1 MAKLGN
7 SDLDVRGI
15 NLGGN
20 VFGWTADEQQSFAVL
35 DAYTAAGGNFID
47 SADLYSGGGSETI
60 IGNWLTKRGRR
71 DDVVIATKTGM
82 WEERKGLSAA
92 NIAAAAEDSLRRLQV
107 DHIDLYYS
115 HIDDPD
121 TPIEETLGAFDAL
134 VRAGKV
140 RYIGASNYSAERLA
154 ESLSISDRE
163 GLAKYVA
170 LQPHYNLVERDYET
184 DLAPTVE
191 REGLGVLPYFA
202 LAKGF
207 LAGKYRSK
215 EDLGDSPRAAR
226 ASSYLD
232 ERGERVLAALDGIA
246 ADRGVTVAAVSLA
259 WLFAQPTVTAPIASA
274 RSVEQLNDLLP
285 AADLS
290 LTSDELDALAT
301 ASGS

>member
-60 IGNWLTKRGRR
+60 IGNWLSRRGRR

-82 WEERKGLSAA
+82 WEQRKGLSAA

-140 RYIGASNYSAERLA
+140 RYIGASNYSAERLG

-170 LQPHYNLVERDYET
+170 LQPHYNLVERDYER

-191 REGLGVLPYFA
+191 REGLAVLPYFS

-215 EDLGDSPRAAR
+215 DDLGDSPRAAR

-246 ADRGVTVAAVSLA
+246 ADRGVSLAAVSLA

-285 AADLS
+285 AVDLA
-290 LTSDELDALAT
+290 LTTEEVDALTT
-301 ASGS
+301 ASR

>member
-7 SDLDVRGI
+7 TDLDVRGI

-20 VFGWTADEQQSFAVL
+20 VFGWTADEQESFAVL

-60 IGNWLTKRGRR
+60 IGNWLTQRGRR

-82 WEERKGLSAA
+82 WEQRKGLSAA

-107 DHIDLYYS
+107 DHIDLYYA

-121 TPIEETLGAFDAL
+121 TPIEETLTAFDAL

-140 RYIGASNYSAERLA
+140 RYIGASNYSAERLTEA
-154 ESLSISDRE
+154 LSISDRE
-163 GLAKYVA
+163 GLARFVA
-170 LQPHYNLVERDYET
+170 LQPHYNLVERDYER
-184 DLAPTVE
+184 DLMPAVE
-191 REGLGVLPYFA
+191 REGLTILPYFA

-215 EDLGDSPRAAR
+215 EELGDSPRAAR

-232 ERGERVLAALDGIA
+232 ERGERVLTALDEVA
-246 ADRGVTVAAVSLA
+246 AAHGVPVAAVSLA

-274 RSVEQLNDLLP
+274 RTVEQLNDLLP
-285 AADLS
+285 AVDLD
-290 LTSDELDALAT
+290 LNADELAALT
-301 ASGS
+301 IAST

>member
-7 SDLDVRGI
+7 TDLDVRGI

-20 VFGWTADEQQSFAVL
+20 VFGWTADEEQSFAVL

-60 IGNWLTKRGRR
+60 IGTWLTKRGRR

-82 WEERKGLSAA
+82 WDQRKGLSAA
-92 NIAAAAEDSLRRLQV
+92 NIAAAAEDSLRRLQT
-107 DHIDLYYS
+107 DHIDLYYA
-115 HIDDPD
+115 HIDDPE
-121 TPIEETLGAFDAL
+121 TPIEETLQAFDVL

-140 RYIGASNYSAERLA
+140 RYIAASNYSAERLSEA
-154 ESLSISDRE
+154 LSISDRE

-170 LQPHYNLVERDYET
+170 LQPHYNLVERGYES

-191 REGLGVLPYFA
+191 REGLTVLPYFA

-207 LAGKYRSK
+207 LAGKYRSA
-215 EDLGDSPRAAR
+215 DNLGDSPRAAR

-232 ERGERVLAALDGIA
+232 DRGKRVLAALDDVA
-246 ADRGVTVAAVSLA
+246 AARGVSVAAVSLA

-274 RSVEQLNDLLP
+274 RTVEQLNDLLP
-285 AADLS
+285 AADLD
-290 LTSDELDALAT
+290 LTPAEVDTLTT
-301 ASGS
+301 ASR

>member
-7 SDLDVRGI
+7 TDLDVRGI

-20 VFGWTADEQQSFAVL
+20 VFGWTADEEQSFAVL

-60 IGNWLTKRGRR
+60 IGNWLTGRGQR
-71 DDVVIATKTGM
+71 DDVVIATKVGM
-82 WEERKGLSAA
+82 WDARPGLSAK

-107 DHIDLYYS
+107 DHIDLYYA
-115 HIDDPD
+115 HIDDPE
-121 TPIEETLGAFDAL
+121 TPIEETMEAFDAL

-140 RYIGASNYSAERLA
+140 RYIAASNYSAERLA
-154 ESLSISDRE
+154 EALSISDRE
-163 GLAKYVA
+163 GFARYVA
-170 LQPHYNLVERDYET
+170 LQPHYNLVERDYEL

-191 REGLGVLPYFA
+191 REALTVLPYFA

-215 EDLGDSPRAAR
+215 DELGDSPRAAR

-232 ERGERVLAALDGIA
+232 ERGERVLAALDEVA
-246 ADRGVTVAAVSLA
+246 AEHGVTVATVSLA

-274 RSVEQLNDLLP
+274 RTVEQLTDLLP
-285 AADLS
+285 AAE
-290 LTSDELDALAT
+290 LTLTPEELDALT
-301 ASGS
+301 SASR

>member
-232 ERGERVLAALDGIA
+232 ERGERVLAVLDGIA